1 MLWALI
7 VLGIIHFVML
17 SLITAAVVYIAM
29 DRYKA
34 GRERKNSAAHK
45 QNKADKEK
53 DKEEDLQKRMDEE
66 MRNMMNYFGDA
77 QGGK

>member
-1 MLWALI
+1 MLWTLI
-7 VLGIIHFVML
+7 VLGIIHFFML
-17 SLITAAVVYIAM
+17 SLMTAAVVYIAI

-45 QNKADKEK
+45 QNKTDKGE
-53 DKEEDLQKRMDEE
+53 DKKEDLQNRMDEE

>member
-7 VLGIIHFVML
+7 VLGIINFFML
-17 SLITAAVVYIAM
+17 SLMTAAVVYIAI

-45 QNKADKEK
+45 QNKTDKGE
-53 DKEEDLQKRMDEE
+53 DKKEDLQKRMDEE

>member
-7 VLGIIHFVML
+7 VLGIIHFFML
-17 SLITAAVVYIAM
+17 SLMTAAVVYIAI

-45 QNKADKEK
+45 QNKTDKGE
-53 DKEEDLQKRMDEE
+53 DKKEDLQKRMDEE

>member
-53 DKEEDLQKRMDEE
+53 DK
-66 MRNMMNYFGDA
+66 
-77 QGGK
+77 